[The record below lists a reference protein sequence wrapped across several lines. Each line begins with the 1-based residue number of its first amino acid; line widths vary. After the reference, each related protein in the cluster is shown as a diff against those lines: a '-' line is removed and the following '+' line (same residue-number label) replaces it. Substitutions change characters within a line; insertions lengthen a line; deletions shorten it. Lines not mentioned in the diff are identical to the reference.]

1 MNSAKRD
8 PKTGK
13 WSIQYRY
20 TDWQGIVHK
29 STKRGFKT
37 KKEAEG
43 WLNSFLSK
51 QTVNLNMKMK
61 DFIELY
67 MDDCRPRLRQNTM
80 ESKEYIIKDKI
91 LPYFGN
97 KAVSKISPADIRKWQ
112 HELISKGYK
121 DNYLK
126 TINNQLTAIFN
137 FAVNYYDLES
147 NPCRKAGSMGKA
159 RAAEMPFWT
168 VEEFE
173 RFLDHMMDKRISY
186 MGFKLFF
193 WTGLRKGELLALTR
207 EDVDLD
213 AKTLTVNKSYQKIK
227 DKEVITPPKTPKSN
241 RVISLP
247 DFLVEDLKDYFDSI
261 YNLKPKDR
269 IFPVRREY
277 FNNEMK
283 RGIKESG
290 VKYITVHNLRHSH
303 AATLAHMQILPLE
316 VANRL
321 GHENVETTLNIYEHL
336 YPDSQAKLAQEIE
349 KRYEKGEE

>member
-1 MNSAKRD
+1 MIKGLKKIYDNKVTA
-8 PKTGK
+8 
-13 WSIQYRY
+13 
-20 TDWQGIVHK
+20 VHD
-29 STKRGFKT
+29 
-37 KKEAEG
+37 
-43 WLNSFLSK
+43 
-51 QTVNLNMKMK
+51 VNL
-61 DFIELY
+61 
-67 MDDCRPRLRQNTM
+67 Q
-80 ESKEYIIKDKI
+80 
-91 LPYFGN
+91 
-97 KAVSKISPADIRKWQ
+97 
-112 HELISKGYK
+112 
-121 DNYLK
+121 
-126 TINNQLTAIFN
+126 
-137 FAVNYYDLES
+137 
-147 NPCRKAGSMGKA
+147 
-159 RAAEMPFWT
+159 
-168 VEEFE
+168 
-173 RFLDHMMDKRISY
+173 
-186 MGFKLFF
+186 
-193 WTGLRKGELLALTR
+193 
-207 EDVDLD
+207 
-213 AKTLTVNKSYQKIK
+213 IK
-227 DKEVITPPKTPKSN
+227 DKEFITPPKTPKSN